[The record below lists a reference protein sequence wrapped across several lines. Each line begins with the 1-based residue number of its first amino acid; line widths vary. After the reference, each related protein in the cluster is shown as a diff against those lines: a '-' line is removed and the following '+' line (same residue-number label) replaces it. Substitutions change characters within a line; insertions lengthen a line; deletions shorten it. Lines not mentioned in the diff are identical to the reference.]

1 MKVVRKLIG
10 DVAVFEIEGE
20 IDAEHSVSLKR
31 AMEKSFME
39 NAKHL
44 VLNLEK
50 VGFID
55 STGLGVFISLM
66 RKLKERG
73 GEIRLAALQD
83 EVKAIFEI
91 TRLYRVF
98 DISRTPEEAIQ
109 EIKKT
114 GG

>member
-1 MKVVRKLIG
+1 MKIVRKILG

-20 IDAEHSVSLKR
+20 IDAEHSASLKR
-31 AMEKSFME
+31 ALEKSFTE

-73 GEIRLAALQD
+73 GEIKLAALQD
-83 EVKAIFEI
+83 EVKSIFEI

-98 DISRTPEEAIQ
+98 DILRTPEEAIQ